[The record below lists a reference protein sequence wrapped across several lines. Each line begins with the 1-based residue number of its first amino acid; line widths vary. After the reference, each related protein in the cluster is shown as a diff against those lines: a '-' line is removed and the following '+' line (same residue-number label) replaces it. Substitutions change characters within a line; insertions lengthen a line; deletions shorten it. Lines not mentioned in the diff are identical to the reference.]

1 MLECNESTVLPHLLD
16 RRVLERAMVK
26 IDAAGC
32 QTAIVQTLREA
43 GADHVLVIKRNLR
56 SFSRK

>member
-1 MLECNESTVLPHLLD
+1 
-16 RRVLERAMVK
+16 MVK